1 MYLSRISKLV
11 DRGGGSQ
18 RLWLA
23 AITVHPFQDFS
34 RGIEPRLE
42 YLFRASRLDPKF
54 KPSRYHVLLAA
65 RLLANRSL
73 MPKMNARD
81 MEKYC
86 KVITDILWD
95 ADGADGLLATAAR
108 AVETVAG
115 GDLSGD
121 NVRTQKFTEDLVKHL
136 APVP

>member
-1 MYLSRISKLV
+1 
-11 DRGGGSQ
+11 
-18 RLWLA
+18 
-23 AITVHPFQDFS
+23 
-34 RGIEPRLE
+34 
-42 YLFRASRLDPKF
+42 
-54 KPSRYHVLLAA
+54 
-65 RLLANRSL
+65 

-121 NVRTQKFTEDLVKHL
+121 NVSTQKFTEDLVKHL